1 MADDYTIC
9 IGTVGEGVW
18 SSPDGGKSWD
28 RRWGN
33 WPGPGENEV
42 RALATD
48 PNNPHRLYAGSDV
61 GLYVSEDN
69 GMNWEKLDSPM
80 DGKQIWSAAVH
91 PDDPD
96 TIFAGTKPPEIYR
109 SRDAGKSWEKLP
121 TNIAQECFVGPP
133 KVTAIR
139 FDPRDHNTIWA
150 GIEIDGVFK
159 SMDGGDTWVHLP
171 DCGPDPL
178 HQDIH
183 DVRIAVGP
191 QTKIYASCPAGV
203 FASTDEGESWEIH
216 EFPLFHPDDMLS
228 YCRGMELKADDPN
241 VVFVGNGDSTP
252 GFEGVIQRSQDGG
265 KTWSPVQM
273 SKQPNSNIY
282 WMASHPTD
290 PSRIVAN
297 SINGYIYVSDD
308 GGGSWEKV
316 KNEFGEV
323 RSIVWMPN

>member
-1 MADDYTIC
+1 
-9 IGTVGEGVW
+9 
-18 SSPDGGKSWD
+18 
-28 RRWGN
+28 
-33 WPGPGENEV
+33 
-42 RALATD
+42 
-48 PNNPHRLYAGSDV
+48 
-61 GLYVSEDN
+61 
-69 GMNWEKLDSPM
+69 
-80 DGKQIWSAAVH
+80 
-91 PDDPD
+91 
-96 TIFAGTKPPEIYR
+96 
-109 SRDAGKSWEKLP
+109 
-121 TNIAQECFVGPP
+121 
-133 KVTAIR
+133 
-139 FDPRDHNTIWA
+139 
-150 GIEIDGVFK
+150 
-159 SMDGGDTWVHLP
+159 MDGGDTWVHLP

-316 KNEFGEV
+316 KNGV
-323 RSIVWMPN
+323 RGGPVHRLDAELARHAPREATAGLVPPHPPDRRSPGHKAGALHISLYLL